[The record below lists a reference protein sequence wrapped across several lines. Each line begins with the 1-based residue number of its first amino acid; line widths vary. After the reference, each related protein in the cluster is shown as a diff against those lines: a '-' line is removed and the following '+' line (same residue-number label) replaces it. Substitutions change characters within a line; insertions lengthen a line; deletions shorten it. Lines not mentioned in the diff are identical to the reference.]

1 MQRLHESIERWLI
14 HENYTFEE
22 LKSNQDKFKFVIKN
36 ADAFG
41 NNLEIFEPKQQLN
54 TLVIGIKIPLK
65 NNQMVRFLKLNQV
78 EKENFEQKITDFC
91 YSIKAVNKFFDEDG
105 KKKVGVYVVLDQ
117 KEQLVQPFF
126 IETLLK
132 IVELSD
138 KTSRSYLETKP
149 PLSDHQIMTRM
160 IFS

>member
-1 MQRLHESIERWLI
+1 MQHLHESIERWLI

-41 NNLEIFEPKQQLN
+41 NNLEIFEPKQQLDI
-54 TLVIGIKIPLK
+54 LVIGIKIPLK

-126 IETLLK
+126 METLLK
-132 IVELSD
+132 VVEMSD
-138 KTSRSYLETKP
+138 KTSQFLHKS
-149 PLSDHQIMTRM
+149 
-160 IFS
+160 F

>member
-1 MQRLHESIERWLI
+1 MIIIFRASMQRLHESIERWLI

-22 LKSNQDKFKFVIKN
+22 LKSNEDKFKFVIKN

-54 TLVIGIKIPLK
+54 ILVIGIKIPLK

-78 EKENFEQKITDFC
+78 EKENFEQKTTDFC

-105 KKKVGVYVVLDQ
+105 KKKVGVYVVLDK

-126 IETLLK
+126 METLLK
-132 IVELSD
+132 IVEMSD
-138 KTSRSYLETKP
+138 KTNQFLHKS
-149 PLSDHQIMTRM
+149 
-160 IFS
+160 F

>member
-1 MQRLHESIERWLI
+1 MQHLHESIERWLI

-117 KEQLVQPFF
+117 KEHLVQPFF
-126 IETLLK
+126 MEILLK
-132 IVELSD
+132 IVEMSD
-138 KTSRSYLETKP
+138 KTSQFLHKS
-149 PLSDHQIMTRM
+149 
-160 IFS
+160 F

>member
-1 MQRLHESIERWLI
+1 MQHLHESIERWLI

-78 EKENFEQKITDFC
+78 EKENLEQKITDFC

-132 IVELSD
+132 IVEMSD
-138 KTSRSYLETKP
+138 KTSQFLHKS
-149 PLSDHQIMTRM
+149 
-160 IFS
+160 F

>member
-1 MQRLHESIERWLI
+1 MQHLHESIERWLI

-132 IVELSD
+132 IVEMSD
-138 KTSRSYLETKP
+138 KTNQFLHKS
-149 PLSDHQIMTRM
+149 
-160 IFS
+160 F

>member
-1 MQRLHESIERWLI
+1 MQHLHESIERWLI

-117 KEQLVQPFF
+117 KEHLVQPFF
-126 IETLLK
+126 METLLK
-132 IVELSD
+132 IVEMSD
-138 KTSRSYLETKP
+138 KTNQFLHKS
-149 PLSDHQIMTRM
+149 
-160 IFS
+160 F

>member
-22 LKSNQDKFKFVIKN
+22 LKSNEDKFKFVIKN

-54 TLVIGIKIPLK
+54 ILVIGIKIPLK

-132 IVELSD
+132 IVEMTD
-138 KTSRSYLETKP
+138 KTSQFLHKS
-149 PLSDHQIMTRM
+149 
-160 IFS
+160 F

>member
-1 MQRLHESIERWLI
+1 MQHLHESIERWLI
-14 HENYTFEE
+14 HDNYTFEE

-126 IETLLK
+126 METLLK
-132 IVELSD
+132 IVEMSD
-138 KTSRSYLETKP
+138 KTSQFLHKS
-149 PLSDHQIMTRM
+149 
-160 IFS
+160 F

>member
-1 MQRLHESIERWLI
+1 MQHLHESIERWLI

-54 TLVIGIKIPLK
+54 ILVIGIKIPLK

-126 IETLLK
+126 METLLK
-132 IVELSD
+132 IVEMSD
-138 KTSRSYLETKP
+138 KTSQFLHKS
-149 PLSDHQIMTRM
+149 
-160 IFS
+160 F

>member
-22 LKSNQDKFKFVIKN
+22 LKSNEDKFKFVIKN

-126 IETLLK
+126 METLLK
-132 IVELSD
+132 IVEMSD
-138 KTSRSYLETKP
+138 KTSQFLHKS
-149 PLSDHQIMTRM
+149 
-160 IFS
+160 F

>member
-1 MQRLHESIERWLI
+1 MQHLHESIERWLI

-54 TLVIGIKIPLK
+54 ILVIGIKIPLK
-65 NNQMVRFLKLNQV
+65 NNQMVRFLKLTQV

-126 IETLLK
+126 METLLK
-132 IVELSD
+132 VVEMSD
-138 KTSRSYLETKP
+138 KTSRFLHKS
-149 PLSDHQIMTRM
+149 
-160 IFS
+160 F

>member
-1 MQRLHESIERWLI
+1 MQHLHESIERWLI

-78 EKENFEQKITDFC
+78 EKENLEQKITDFC

-126 IETLLK
+126 METLLK
-132 IVELSD
+132 IVEMSD
-138 KTSRSYLETKP
+138 KTNQFLHKS
-149 PLSDHQIMTRM
+149 
-160 IFS
+160 F

>member
-1 MQRLHESIERWLI
+1 MQHLHESIERWLI

-22 LKSNQDKFKFVIKN
+22 LKSNEDKFKFVIKN

-132 IVELSD
+132 IVEMSD
-138 KTSRSYLETKP
+138 KTSQFLHKS
-149 PLSDHQIMTRM
+149 
-160 IFS
+160 F

>member
-1 MQRLHESIERWLI
+1 MQHLHESIERWLI

-54 TLVIGIKIPLK
+54 ILVIGIKIPLK

-91 YSIKAVNKFFDEDG
+91 YSIKAGNKFFDEDG
-105 KKKVGVYVVLDQ
+105 KKKVGVYVVLDK

-126 IETLLK
+126 METLLK
-132 IVELSD
+132 IVEMSD
-138 KTSRSYLETKP
+138 KTNQFLHKS
-149 PLSDHQIMTRM
+149 
-160 IFS
+160 F

>member
-1 MQRLHESIERWLI
+1 MQHLHESIERWLI

-54 TLVIGIKIPLK
+54 ILVIGIKIPLK

-126 IETLLK
+126 METLLK
-132 IVELSD
+132 IVEMSD
-138 KTSRSYLETKP
+138 KTNQFLRKS
-149 PLSDHQIMTRM
+149 
-160 IFS
+160 F

>member
-1 MQRLHESIERWLI
+1 MQHLHESIERWLI

-54 TLVIGIKIPLK
+54 ILVVGIKIPLK

-117 KEQLVQPFF
+117 KEQLVQSFF
-126 IETLLK
+126 METLLK
-132 IVELSD
+132 IVEMSD
-138 KTSRSYLETKP
+138 KTSQFLHKS
-149 PLSDHQIMTRM
+149 
-160 IFS
+160 F

>member
-54 TLVIGIKIPLK
+54 ILVIGIKIPLK

-105 KKKVGVYVVLDQ
+105 KKKVGVYVVLDK

-126 IETLLK
+126 METLLK
-132 IVELSD
+132 IVEMSD
-138 KTSRSYLETKP
+138 KTNQFLHKS
-149 PLSDHQIMTRM
+149 
-160 IFS
+160 F

>member
-1 MQRLHESIERWLI
+1 MQHLHESIERWLI

-54 TLVIGIKIPLK
+54 ILVIGIKIPLK

-78 EKENFEQKITDFC
+78 EKENLEQKITDFC

-126 IETLLK
+126 METLLK
-132 IVELSD
+132 IVEMSD
-138 KTSRSYLETKP
+138 KTSQFLHKS
-149 PLSDHQIMTRM
+149 
-160 IFS
+160 F

>member
-1 MQRLHESIERWLI
+1 MQHLHESIERWLI

-22 LKSNQDKFKFVIKN
+22 LKSNEDKFKFVIKN

-54 TLVIGIKIPLK
+54 ILVIGIKIPLK

-91 YSIKAVNKFFDEDG
+91 YSIKPVNKFFDEDG

-132 IVELSD
+132 IVEMSD
-138 KTSRSYLETKP
+138 KTSQFLHKS
-149 PLSDHQIMTRM
+149 
-160 IFS
+160 F

>member
-1 MQRLHESIERWLI
+1 MQHLHESIERWLI

-105 KKKVGVYVVLDQ
+105 KKKVGVYVVLGQ

-126 IETLLK
+126 METLLK
-132 IVELSD
+132 VVEMSD
-138 KTSRSYLETKP
+138 KTSQFLHKS
-149 PLSDHQIMTRM
+149 
-160 IFS
+160 F

>member
-1 MQRLHESIERWLI
+1 MQHLHESIERWLI

-54 TLVIGIKIPLK
+54 ILVIGIKIPLK

-91 YSIKAVNKFFDEDG
+91 HSIKAVNKFFDEDG

-126 IETLLK
+126 KETLLK
-132 IVELSD
+132 IVEMSD
-138 KTSRSYLETKP
+138 KTSQFLHKS
-149 PLSDHQIMTRM
+149 
-160 IFS
+160 F

>member
-1 MQRLHESIERWLI
+1 MQHLHESIERWLI

-105 KKKVGVYVVLDQ
+105 KKKVGVYVVLDK

-126 IETLLK
+126 METLLK
-132 IVELSD
+132 IVEMSD
-138 KTSRSYLETKP
+138 KTNQFLHKS
-149 PLSDHQIMTRM
+149 
-160 IFS
+160 F

>member
-1 MQRLHESIERWLI
+1 MQYLHESIERWLI

-105 KKKVGVYVVLDQ
+105 KKKIGVYVVLDQ

-126 IETLLK
+126 MEMLLK
-132 IVELSD
+132 IVEMSD
-138 KTSRSYLETKP
+138 KTSQFLHKS
-149 PLSDHQIMTRM
+149 
-160 IFS
+160 F

>member
-1 MQRLHESIERWLI
+1 MQHLHESIERWLI
-14 HENYTFEE
+14 HENCTFEE

-78 EKENFEQKITDFC
+78 EKENFEQKITNFC

-132 IVELSD
+132 IVEMSD
-138 KTSRSYLETKP
+138 KTSQFLHKS
-149 PLSDHQIMTRM
+149 
-160 IFS
+160 F

>member
-1 MQRLHESIERWLI
+1 MQHLHESIERWLI

-65 NNQMVRFLKLNQV
+65 NNQMARFLKLNSV

-132 IVELSD
+132 IVEMSD
-138 KTSRSYLETKP
+138 KTSQFLHKS
-149 PLSDHQIMTRM
+149 
-160 IFS
+160 F

>member
-1 MQRLHESIERWLI
+1 MQHLHESIERWLI

-117 KEQLVQPFF
+117 KEQLVQSFF
-126 IETLLK
+126 METLLK
-132 IVELSD
+132 IVEMSD
-138 KTSRSYLETKP
+138 KTSQFLHKS
-149 PLSDHQIMTRM
+149 
-160 IFS
+160 F

>member
-1 MQRLHESIERWLI
+1 MQHLHESIERWLI

-126 IETLLK
+126 METLLK
-132 IVELSD
+132 IVEMSD
-138 KTSRSYLETKP
+138 KTNQFLRKS
-149 PLSDHQIMTRM
+149 
-160 IFS
+160 F

>member
-1 MQRLHESIERWLI
+1 MQHLHESIERWLI

-41 NNLEIFEPKQQLN
+41 NNLEIFEPKQQLDI
-54 TLVIGIKIPLK
+54 LVIGIKIPLK

-105 KKKVGVYVVLDQ
+105 KKKVGVYVVLDK

-126 IETLLK
+126 METLLK
-132 IVELSD
+132 IVEMSD
-138 KTSRSYLETKP
+138 KTSQFLHKS
-149 PLSDHQIMTRM
+149 
-160 IFS
+160 F

>member
-1 MQRLHESIERWLI
+1 MQHLHESIERWLI

-22 LKSNQDKFKFVIKN
+22 LKSNEDEFKFIIKN

-54 TLVIGIKIPLK
+54 ILVIGIKIPLK
-65 NNQMVRFLKLNQV
+65 NNQMVRFLKLTQV

-91 YSIKAVNKFFDEDG
+91 YSIKVVNKFFDEDG

-117 KEQLVQPFF
+117 EEQLIQSFF
-126 IETLLK
+126 METLIK
-132 IVELSD
+132 IVEMSD
-138 KTSRSYLETKP
+138 KTSRFLHRS
-149 PLSDHQIMTRM
+149 
-160 IFS
+160 F

>member
-1 MQRLHESIERWLI
+1 MQHLHESIERWLI

-126 IETLLK
+126 IETLFK
-132 IVELSD
+132 IVEMSD
-138 KTSRSYLETKP
+138 KTNQFLHKS
-149 PLSDHQIMTRM
+149 
-160 IFS
+160 F

>member
-1 MQRLHESIERWLI
+1 MQHLHESIERWLI

-117 KEQLVQPFF
+117 KEHLIQPFF
-126 IETLLK
+126 METLLK
-132 IVELSD
+132 IVEMSD
-138 KTSRSYLETKP
+138 KTSQFLHKS
-149 PLSDHQIMTRM
+149 
-160 IFS
+160 F